1 MHDEEGEDKGERLA
15 GSCRSAS
22 EDVTSLQRT
31 ELLATATVEQLS
43 RSERTSSITPH
54 AAI

>member
-31 ELLATATVEQLS
+31 ELLATVEQLS